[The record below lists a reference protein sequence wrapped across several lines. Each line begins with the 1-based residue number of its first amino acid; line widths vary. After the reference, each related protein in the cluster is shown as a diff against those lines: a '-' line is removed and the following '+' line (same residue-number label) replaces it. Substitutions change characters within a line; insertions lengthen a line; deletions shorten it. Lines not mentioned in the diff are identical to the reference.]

1 MSCLSK
7 PINQRMPPSK
17 SAIPGLGRNAARAM
31 RLAAA
36 LALPAMAFPARA
48 ITVQFDYSYDTRGF
62 FTDSVSGE
70 PIAERR
76 ALLELAAGTY
86 ARFSDHL
93 TPISPQAGDTWS
105 VTITHP
111 SLGGPP
117 LTLTD
122 LSVAADTIRVYVGGS
137 PSAPGV
143 LGFAGTGSNLNANGS
158 AAFVADVNSRG
169 QTNTSG
175 DSASDYGVW
184 GGYIWFNAAQDW
196 YFGAAAGLSPGR
208 PDFLTTAT
216 HELGHILGFGTA
228 DSWFSQIDETGHTFT
243 GAASTAVYGGPV
255 PLDSFYSHW
264 AEGVNSDVDGI
275 IQETLM
281 DPSTVRGQRELMTRL
296 DYAGFSDIGWQVT
309 AVPLPASA
317 WLFGST
323 LLGWFGRSRRKS
335 A

>member
-1 MSCLSK
+1 M
-7 PINQRMPPSK
+7 
-17 SAIPGLGRNAARAM
+17 
-31 RLAAA
+31 
-36 LALPAMAFPARA
+36 
-48 ITVQFDYSYDTRGF
+48 
-62 FTDSVSGE
+62 
-70 PIAERR
+70 
-76 ALLELAAGTY
+76 ELAAGTY

-93 TPISPQAGDTWS
+93 TAIAPQAGDTWS

-117 LTLTD
+117 LTLTG

-143 LGFAGTGSNLNANGS
+143 LGFAGAGSNLSANGS
-158 AAFVADVNSRG
+158 AAFVADVYSRG
-169 QTNTSG
+169 QANTSG

-184 GGYIWFNAAQDW
+184 GGYIWFNATQDW
-196 YFGAAAGLSPGR
+196 YFGADTAGLSPGR

-228 DSWFSQIDETGHTFT
+228 DSWFSQIDETGNTFT

-264 AEGVNSDVDGI
+264 AEGVNGNVDGI

-323 LLGWFGRSRRKS
+323 LLGWFGRSQRKS